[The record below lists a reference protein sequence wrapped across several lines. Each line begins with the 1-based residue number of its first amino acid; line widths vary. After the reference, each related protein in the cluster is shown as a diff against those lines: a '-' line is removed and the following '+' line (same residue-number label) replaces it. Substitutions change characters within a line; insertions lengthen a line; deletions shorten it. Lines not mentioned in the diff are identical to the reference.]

1 MGKLRF
7 KVHPLFIILGI
18 YFAFTGKVFSF
29 LTYTFSALIHEL
41 GHSLKAQKL
50 GYRLI
55 NVTLM
60 PFGAI
65 IKGDISGMGYKDEI
79 SVSLAGPIV
88 NLAIGVVLV
97 ALWWVFPES
106 YPYTE
111 LAVVSSFALCFIN
124 LIPAFPLDGGRILLC
139 TLSLFLKRKTALLIC
154 KVVGFCLAIVF
165 FTLFIYSLFIGV
177 NYSLLLFGIFMLI
190 GVFENHSENRF
201 IRIYQSISSKSL
213 KGGKR
218 VKTLAFDESVTVK
231 RLYGKIDS
239 NNLYRIFIYS
249 DSGKLKRVFEPHE
262 IVNVLQSKAPYEKLI

>member
-1 MGKLRF
+1 MGKLKF

-29 LTYTFSALIHEL
+29 LVYTISALIHEL
-41 GHSLKAQKL
+41 GHSLKAQKA

-79 SVSLAGPIV
+79 AVSLAGPMV
-88 NLAIGVVLV
+88 NFLVGVFLV

-111 LAVVSSFALCFIN
+111 LAVQASFALFLIN

-154 KVVGFCLAIVF
+154 KAVGLIFACLF
-165 FTLFIYSLFIGV
+165 FGLFLYSCFIGV
-177 NYSLLLFGIFMLI
+177 NYSILSFGVFMLI

-201 IRIYQSISSKSL
+201 VRLYQSLSSASL
-213 KGGKR
+213 KGGKII
-218 VKTLAFDESVTVK
+218 KEIAFDDKVTIK

-239 NNLYRIFIYS
+239 GYLYRVFIYS
-249 DSGKLKRVFEPHE
+249 DSGNLKKVLQPHE
-262 IVNVLQSKAPYEKLI
+262 IVNLLQTKAPYEKLI